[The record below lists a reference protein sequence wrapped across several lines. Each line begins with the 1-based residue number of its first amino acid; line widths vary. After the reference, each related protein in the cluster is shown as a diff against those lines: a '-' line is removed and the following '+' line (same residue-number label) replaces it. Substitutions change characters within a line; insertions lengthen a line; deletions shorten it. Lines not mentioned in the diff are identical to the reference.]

1 MKQTIGEPYHTQSTL
16 NTVFRRYINFKKNG
30 NEEKVWLVILST
42 IPLTINQLVEVGL
55 KLLPLYLLL
64 SQSKQLISRDGG
76 PTLIASL
83 ANICAYRISF

>member
-1 MKQTIGEPYHTQSTL
+1 MKQTIGEPYRTQSTL
-16 NTVFRRYINFKKNG
+16 NTVFRCYIKKKNG

-55 KLLPLYLLL
+55 KLLPLYSLL

-76 PTLIASL
+76 PT
-83 ANICAYRISF
+83 